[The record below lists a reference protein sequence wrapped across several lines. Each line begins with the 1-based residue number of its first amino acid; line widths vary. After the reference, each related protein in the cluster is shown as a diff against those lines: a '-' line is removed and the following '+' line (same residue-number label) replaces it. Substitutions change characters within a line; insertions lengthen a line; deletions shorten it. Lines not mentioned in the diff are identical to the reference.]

1 MEKEYIM
8 DVAQTIK
15 SQLFGTTE
23 ISVLMSWGIEKFIA
37 TEYKD
42 MPALKFK
49 VNGRLFTGIVLIALN
64 GSDYYEIYRG
74 LYVNNQD
81 GMRQL
86 GRIET
91 NRVS

>member
-8 DVAQTIK
+8 NVAQTIK

-49 VNGRLFTGIVLIALN
+49 VNCIFR
-64 GSDYYEIYRG
+64 
-74 LYVNNQD
+74 
-81 GMRQL
+81 
-86 GRIET
+86 
-91 NRVS
+91 